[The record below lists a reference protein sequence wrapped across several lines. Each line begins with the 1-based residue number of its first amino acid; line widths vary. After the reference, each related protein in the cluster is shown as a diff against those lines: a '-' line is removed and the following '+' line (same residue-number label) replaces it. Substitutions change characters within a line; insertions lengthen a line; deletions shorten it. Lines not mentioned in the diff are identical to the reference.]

1 MLDDATL
8 MHLTTTLTR
17 VARSYRAAADEVS
30 NAYGLSHAMA
40 WPAVM
45 IGRMGE
51 SARLGAVAE
60 AVGLEP
66 ASLVRVIDQL
76 VAAGL
81 VLRHEDPHD
90 RRAKV
95 LSLTPL
101 GQAQVARVEEALNV
115 MRRELLAGLS
125 DTELKA
131 CLKVL
136 LRLEAGVDVL
146 PKPALGAQPA

>member
-17 VARSYRAAADEVS
+17 VARSYRAVADEVS

-51 SARLGAVAE
+51 GARPGAVAE

-81 VLRHEDPHD
+81 VARHEDPHD

-95 LSLTPL
+95 LSLTAQ
-101 GQAQVARVEEALNV
+101 GQKQVARVEQALNV
-115 MRRELLAGLS
+115 MRRELLQGLS
-125 DTELKA
+125 DEDLQA
-131 CLKVL
+131 ALRVL
-136 LRLEAGVDVL
+136 LRLEAGVAEL
-146 PKPALGAQPA
+146 PKSAARS

>member
-1 MLDDATL
+1 MLDDPAL

-30 NAYGLSHAMA
+30 NTFGLSHAMA

-51 SARLGAVAE
+51 NARLSALAE

-76 VAAGL
+76 VAAG
-81 VLRHEDPHD
+81 VVVRHEDPHD

-101 GQAQVARVEEALNV
+101 GQDQVARVEQALNG
-115 MRRELLAGLS
+115 MRRQLLQGLS
-125 DTELKA
+125 DADLQA
-131 CLKVL
+131 CLRVL
-136 LRLEAGVDVL
+136 LRLEAGVAEL
-146 PKPALGAQPA
+146 PKATPLTRP

>member
-17 VARSYRAAADEVS
+17 VARSYRAVADEVS

-51 SARLGAVAE
+51 SARPGAVAE

-81 VLRHEDPHD
+81 VVRHEDPHD

-95 LSLTPL
+95 LSLTAL
-101 GQAQVARVEEALNV
+101 GQQQVARVEQALNV
-115 MRRELLAGLS
+115 MRRELLQGLP
-125 DTELKA
+125 DEDLQA
-131 CLKVL
+131 ALRVL
-136 LRLEAGVDVL
+136 LCLEAGVAGL
-146 PKPALGAQPA
+146 PKSAAHS